1 MNMCKTFVLVVGAG
15 TRTVTKGACFNCV
28 CYAKKKSSHFYFDS
42 TDLDATA
49 HCLCGGSISNKS
61 YIQFECEKAVRDGL
75 KIVVL
80 YNSSYINP
88 SRCPD
93 SVRHLGIHV
102 AMKKMDGSW
111 NYTAVRNAI
120 LDWEQIFFSPP
131 FLGLSYKWPDIF
143 WLNQKP
149 LSQKWHEAG
158 PTQVENPR
166 PRENFLFWLASIV
179 GYNPAYGR

>member
-1 MNMCKTFVLVVGAG
+1 MPYRTKTYLAGDWDGDRIAIDQIKKWNENPFWLLHFVDVHEVTQSSDESLYCSIKKSLSQRMNMCKTFVLVVGAG

-120 LDWEQIFFSPP
+120 LD
-131 FLGLSYKWPDIF
+131 
-143 WLNQKP
+143 
-149 LSQKWHEAG
+149 
-158 PTQVENPR
+158 
-166 PRENFLFWLASIV
+166 
-179 GYNPAYGR
+179 